1 MAVPQKFLTILRQ
14 LHEGQQGQVKHNG
27 SLLGSFPIS
36 KGVKQGCILAPTLFA
51 IFIRIMLCEPREDL
65 PDGIY
70 IHFQRDGSMFN
81 LLRLLTCTKTV
92 KELITEL
99 LFADNCAL
107 LAPTEEALQHIFNH
121 FSDAAKN
128 FGLTFSLNG

>member
-1 MAVPQKFLTILRQ
+1 MLR
-14 LHEGQQGQVKHNG
+14 EAK
-27 SLLGSFPIS
+27 
-36 KGVKQGCILAPTLFA
+36 
-51 IFIRIMLCEPREDL
+51 EDL